1 MIDTKQAIK
10 DAKRSEY
17 FGDSKLT
24 VLMRLSYRF
33 ERSVTHICYLLPA
46 WRKNKIDNKL
56 RILFSMGERVNTPHG
71 TGSVISNYKSIQTDG
86 MGGFVSVDVRYDE
99 EQSERTNYQKVGHYN
114 QIFLERIS

>member
-24 VLMRLSYRF
+24 AAMRLSYRF
-33 ERSVTHICYLLPA
+33 ERSVQHLLYALPS

-56 RILFSMGERVNTPHG
+56 RIMFSMGERVNTPHG
-71 TGSVISNYKSIQTDG
+71 TGTVVSNYKAIQSDG
-86 MGGFVSVDVRYDE
+86 MGGFVSVDVRYDVE
-99 EQSERTNYQKVGHYN
+99 PSDRTNYQKVGHYN